1 MQILGEQMKIVSWNV
16 NGIRAGIRKGF
27 FSWLHGYNPDMVCIQ
42 ETKIHSDQLTDEIT
56 QTEGYFSYFFS
67 AQRKGYSGVAVYT
80 KKKPDNV
87 IYGFGNEKFD
97 FEGRVIQI
105 IYDDLYVINT
115 YFPNGKRD
123 DERLKYKYE
132 FYFAMMEYLNGLIKD
147 GKEVLI
153 CGDFNT
159 AHNEIDLARPK
170 SNNKISGFLP
180 EERILIDKYIQN
192 GLIDTFRI
200 MHPEEVKYS
209 WWSHFAK
216 SRERNVGWRIDY
228 MFVSKNIFENVKKA
242 DILDLVEGSDHCPIM
257 IDLTL

>member
-1 MQILGEQMKIVSWNV
+1 MKIVSWNV

-27 FSWLHGYNPDMVCIQ
+27 FSWLHEYSPDMVCIQ

-97 FEGRVIQI
+97 FEGRVIQL
-105 IYDDLYVINT
+105 IYDDLYIINT

-123 DERLKYKYE
+123 DERLNYKYE
-132 FYFAMMEYLNGLIKD
+132 FYFAMQEYLNGLIKN

-159 AHNEIDLARPK
+159 AHNEIDIARPK
-170 SNNKISGFLP
+170 SNSKISGFLP

-192 GLIDTFRI
+192 GLVDTFRI
-200 MHPEEVKYS
+200 IHPEEIKYS

-228 MFVSKNIFENVKKA
+228 IFVSKNIFENVKKA
-242 DILDLVEGSDHCPIM
+242 DILDFVEGSDHCPIM